1 MLICTDANVREAG
14 GKIRRAITDSQSEL
28 PLTAASS
35 SGLSRRD
42 SGLGVFLQVLIGGTP
57 HLQAPPPKSSKDHHI
72 QRNNQ
77 LKVEQKVRP
86 ARTFL
91 PADPRCPSNLC

>member
-28 PLTAASS
+28 TLTAASS

-42 SGLGVFLQVLIGGTP
+42 SGLGVYLQVLIGGTP
-57 HLQAPPPKSSKDHHI
+57 HLQGPPPPKKK
-72 QRNNQ
+72 
-77 LKVEQKVRP
+77 KVS
-86 ARTFL
+86 RTTTFKETT
-91 PADPRCPSNLC
+91 N